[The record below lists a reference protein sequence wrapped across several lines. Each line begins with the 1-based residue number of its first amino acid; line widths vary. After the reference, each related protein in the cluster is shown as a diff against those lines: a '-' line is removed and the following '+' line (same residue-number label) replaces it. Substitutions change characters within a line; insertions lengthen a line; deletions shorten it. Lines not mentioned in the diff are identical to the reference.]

1 MKKII
6 GNVRSRSMST
16 QLNDDSDSDEDGK
29 QELENTNKKM
39 VLLHDNNNNFGQYL
53 LIFLSQL
60 VLAVGQNILG
70 KYGGQW
76 YRGRVTARQPKT
88 GKGYTGIYSIKFQHV

>member
-1 MKKII
+1 
-6 GNVRSRSMST
+6 
-16 QLNDDSDSDEDGK
+16 
-29 QELENTNKKM
+29 M

-53 LIFLSQL
+53 LIFLSQR

-70 KYGGQW
+70 KYSGQW

-88 GKGYTGIYSIKFQHV
+88 GKGYTGIYSIKFQHVCLATIRSFFTPIIIHLR